1 MNVPRCLIWTI
12 LPLMMIAGAV
22 ASAPQESFRIES
34 LTLPARL
41 LPAGCRLAPDREH
54 GDPSFMMYPSLR
66 QNPWIGSGASA
77 ASIRQV
83 VDGPM
88 RSSELTGP
96 AGRNELETGIV
107 EAYRA
112 RYLEPGRSALEV
124 YAVHFNDP
132 ALTGP
137 AALSRLGN
145 RPGRTI
151 VIGNTAVWVSP
162 GKGGACFRAVTDYI
176 ASLR

>member
-1 MNVPRCLIWTI
+1 M
-12 LPLMMIAGAV
+12 
-22 ASAPQESFRIES
+22 
-34 LTLPARL
+34 
-41 LPAGCRLAPDREH
+41 
-54 GDPSFMMYPSLR
+54 
-66 QNPWIGSGASA
+66 
-77 ASIRQV
+77 IRQV
-83 VDGPM
+83 IDGPM
-88 RSSELTGP
+88 RSSELTAP
-96 AGRNELETGIV
+96 TRRKELETGIV

-112 RYLEPGRSALEV
+112 RYLEAGGSPLDV

-162 GKGGACFRAVTDYI
+162 GKGGTCFRAVTDYI
-176 ASLR
+176 ASLRR